1 MKLTAEQIQKI
12 DKTLNDKGLIYED
25 IKLEVTDHIASEIE
39 NQLENNQSNFT
50 EAFEDVFIKWE
61 RLLTPT
67 RNAAWLGIFILA
79 PKTVVDTMVSYSK
92 KQILYILIS
101 TFIFGVLIATIISLT
116 QKENISSALNFILT
130 SLFFLICLF
139 TIVCMFL
146 IWKSKNKTTYGRLFL
161 VRSWLAFLFFYQF
174 NIGRKNSFILEINYF
189 WKDNFLMYFVY
200 GFGFF
205 YCFYQVTMALEHFKT
220 VKKYKLFISKL

>member
-1 MKLTAEQIQKI
+1 MKLTNQQITKI
-12 DKTLNDKGLIYED
+12 DETLVLNGLIYDD

-39 NQLENNQSNFT
+39 NKLQNNQSNFK
-50 EAFEDVFIKWE
+50 EVFDEVFDKWE

-67 RNAAWLGIFILA
+67 SNAGWLGIFILA
-79 PKTVVDTMVSYSK
+79 PKAVVDKMVSYSK
-92 KQILYILIS
+92 KQTVYILIS
-101 TFIFGVLIATIISLT
+101 TFIFGALIATFISLT
-116 QKENISSALNFILT
+116 QKENISSALNLVLT

-139 TIVCMFL
+139 TIVCVFL
-146 IWKSKNKTTYGRLFL
+146 IRKSKHKTTYGRLFL

-174 NIGRKNSFILEINYF
+174 NIGRKNSFLLEINYF

-220 VKKYKLFISKL
+220 VKKYKLSIS